1 MKTLASLIAL
11 LALSSIASAQNCYN
25 GQCRTPV
32 RSTVQAT
39 GTIINEVVVQPTAN
53 VVEYFHE
60 VQPVRTVVH
69 STVQGLHQGLGLA
82 HQKSQQQASEGTMRH
97 VGGGLGGGRYEGVGF
112 SSSSP
117 EAALR
122 ACCYRGQRQV
132 RDEAVVYGYNRRLR
146 CYGWFATTIY
156 N

>member
-1 MKTLASLIAL
+1 MKTLVSLVTL
-11 LALSSIASAQNCYN
+11 LVLSSIASAQNCYN
-25 GQCRTPV
+25 GQCPTPV
-32 RSTVQAT
+32 RST
-39 GTIINEVVVQPTAN
+39 IHVVTQPIVNT
-53 VVEYFHE
+53 VEYFQE

-69 STVQGLHQGLGLA
+69 STAQGMGLA

-97 VGGGLGGGRYEGVGF
+97 VGGGFGGGRYEGVGF
-112 SSSSP
+112 STSSS

>member
-1 MKTLASLIAL
+1 MKTLVSLVTL
-11 LALSSIASAQNCYN
+11 LVLSSIASAQTCVN
-25 GQCRTPV
+25 GQCPTPV
-32 RSTVQAT
+32 RSTVH
-39 GTIINEVVVQPTAN
+39 VVTQPVVNT
-53 VVEYFHE
+53 VEYFQE

-69 STVQGLHQGLGLA
+69 STAQGFSQGVGLA

-97 VGGGLGGGRYEGVGF
+97 VGGGFGGGRYEGVGF
-112 SSSSP
+112 STSSP

-122 ACCYRGQRQV
+122 ACCYRGQRPI
-132 RDEAVVYGYNRRLR
+132 RDQAVVYGYNRKLR